1 MKRRLLSISLALC
14 MVISLLPISAQAA
27 QGTYSDTAGH
37 WAESAIERWS
47 EYGVLQG
54 SGGRFRP
61 NDPITRA
68 EIAAVLDRVM
78 KYQATDGAAFTD
90 VDPAAWYYGNVRHLA
105 AAGVV
110 SGVGDNRFAPGRS
123 ITREEAA
130 VMMGRAFNVPGN
142 SGNENPFPDAGK
154 ISGWAS
160 FLVDGMK
167 AAGYISGYPDG
178 SFGHEPPPAVNL
190 PPGDCAPGT
199 EAEMLCEQPH

>member
-1 MKRRLLSISLALC
+1 

-90 VDPAAWYYGNVRHLA
+90 VDPAAWY
-105 AAGVV
+105 
-110 SGVGDNRFAPGRS
+110 
-123 ITREEAA
+123 
-130 VMMGRAFNVPGN
+130 
-142 SGNENPFPDAGK
+142 
-154 ISGWAS
+154 
-160 FLVDGMK
+160 
-167 AAGYISGYPDG
+167 
-178 SFGHEPPPAVNL
+178 
-190 PPGDCAPGT
+190 
-199 EAEMLCEQPH
+199 